1 MTIGVLF
8 TFIGIAIGLYN
19 FDFDISTD
27 TQKLGEQLNIFIGGM
42 KTAFWTSIVGMIVG
56 IIIKAFQSGV
66 EQNEDAFIRKNL
78 AAMDLTN
85 NAVRANTETLS
96 EALNKIQSTLNANST
111 SALQR
116 ELSRLVTAMEV
127 FVNSSAD
134 SRADMKNLSDR
145 MNEQSRMLEQLS
157 KTLTKSIQDFSDS
170 QSKNLQT
177 LSDKIVQSGEN
188 QVARLDA
195 MNTTLTKSI
204 QDFGDSQSKNLQILS
219 EKIVQSGNNQ
229 SARLDK
235 MNLTIDEMRQVT
247 ETAQKNSAEL
257 LTETKTYQQQSL
269 ANDNEQA
276 QILTDNINKIAE
288 MKNSFDQFLK
298 DMAENYSN
306 ELIRALNLS
315 MDKLNTQLQ
324 TQFGDNFKELNA
336 AVREV
341 VTWQRD
347 YKDVVI
353 ATTDELKHI
362 NKIFTDF
369 TQTISAAIENQIAT
383 LTNNLATFA
392 DTSNKNVA
400 VQKNLNDAVKQLAAA
415 VEQSKNSVQTMR
427 DMTDSFGKFS
437 EKVLKANDKAV
448 KEYTKLVTDNLVNL
462 SDSLDKLEK
471 AHHKQVE
478 DNLQAVDK
486 AAEKFAD
493 DIKKFQNVAL
503 SFTTDTSHYLRD
515 FRTVSDNVMLEI
527 RGSIEKFK
535 EDFSAETKESVKNL
549 NKIFET
555 IGKNTEKQSDK
566 AIKNLAGALAAIN
579 NQMVDNYNA
588 LMKRLAELDAVLNER
603 RRG

>member
-1 MTIGVLF
+1 MNLEVPF
-8 TFIGIAIGLYN
+8 N
-19 FDFDISTD
+19 FVCNTNTD
-27 TQKLGEQLNIFIGGM
+27 QMGEQLDIFLGGM